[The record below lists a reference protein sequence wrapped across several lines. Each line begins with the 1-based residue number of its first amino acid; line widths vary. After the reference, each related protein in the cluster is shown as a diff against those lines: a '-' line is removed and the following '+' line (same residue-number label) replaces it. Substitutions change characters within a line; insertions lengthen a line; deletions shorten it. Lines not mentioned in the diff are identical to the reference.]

1 MADTEGTIILGTD
14 SRTQA
19 GVTDLSLETAP

>member
-1 MADTEGTIILGTD
+1 MADTEGTRLLGTD
-14 SRTQA
+14 SKTQA